1 MKNITKTLFFL
12 SALIVCVSCGGSGKS
27 GKIKVDG
34 IQNKVQKVISGN
46 EIELM
51 NGLKVEILGI
61 RPTEHTKDY
70 LEKHVKGETVTIIAD
85 SRQKQFIK
93 TYKTKVKAYVKLK
106 GDKYCISGKLL
117 LNGIADLRQTAVH
130 DSLEHFKT
138 YPNIGEENRPVMSQ
152 TELLTY
158 MKPATFMIYC
168 QDESLGTGFFINDN
182 GLALTNN
189 HVFDGSQNAV
199 IYFFG
204 DDGKIDA
211 TNYRNINRVL
221 YTTRTGERE
230 RIDFTVFQVQLDN
243 GEKVRY
249 MPLVKQHA
257 RDGEKIAK
265 IGCPLGTALCDFQPG
280 TLSHYNEG
288 YFTHNIPTNHGDSGG
303 PIVNFKG
310 EVIGINQSI
319 DINQVIMEQ
328 AKGIAYGVD
337 AVLIRQVLDEYGIQY
352 GR

>member
-1 MKNITKTLFFL
+1 MRNIVKILYL
-12 SALIVCVSCGGSGKS
+12 LPVLIACIGCGGNGKS

-34 IQNKVQKVISGN
+34 IQSKVQKILSGN
-46 EIELM
+46 EIELK
-51 NGLKVEILGI
+51 NGLTVEILGI
-61 RPTEHTKDY
+61 KPTEHTKDY
-70 LEKHVKGETVTIIAD
+70 LEKQVKGEIVTVIAD

-93 TYKTKVKAYVKLK
+93 TYRTKVKAYVKLK
-106 GDKYCISGKLL
+106 GEKYCISGKLL
-117 LNGIADLRQTAVH
+117 LNGTADLRQTAVR
-130 DSLEHFKT
+130 DSLEHFRT
-138 YPNIGEENRPVMSQ
+138 YQIHIGQRQPMSQ
-152 TELLTY
+152 TELQTY

-168 QDESLGTGFFINDN
+168 DNENLGTGFFINDN

-189 HVFDGSQNAV
+189 HVYDGSQNA
-199 IYFFG
+199 IICFFG
-204 DDGKIDA
+204 DDGKLDA
-211 TNYRNINRVL
+211 TNYRKINRVL
-221 YTTRTGERE
+221 YTVRTGEKD

-249 MPLVKQHA
+249 MPLIKQHA
-257 RDGEKIAK
+257 RDGEEIAK
-265 IGCPLGTALCDFQPG
+265 IGCPLGTSLCDFQPG

-310 EVIGINQSI
+310 EVIGVNQSI
-319 DINQVIMEQ
+319 DFNEVIREQ

-337 AVLIRQVLDEYGIQY
+337 AVLIRQVLDEYNIQY

>member
-1 MKNITKTLFFL
+1 MKAIIRNLYLLPLLYLF
-12 SALIVCVSCGGSGKS
+12 ISCGGNGKS
-27 GKIKVDG
+27 GSIKVDG
-34 IQNKVQKVISGN
+34 MQSKVQKVLDGN
-46 EIELM
+46 KIELK

-61 RPTEHTKDY
+61 RPTEDTKNY
-70 LEKHVKGETVTIIAD
+70 LEKHVKNENVIIIAD
-85 SRQKQFIK
+85 SKQKQFIK
-93 TYKTKVKAYVKLK
+93 SYKTKVKAYVKLK

-117 LNGIADLRQTAVH
+117 LNGTAELRQTAVH
-130 DSLEHFKT
+130 DSLEHFKA
-138 YPNIGEENRPVMSQ
+138 YPNIGGERPPMSQ

-158 MKPATFMIYC
+158 MKPATFMVYC
-168 QDESLGTGFFINDN
+168 QNEGLGTGFFINDN

-189 HVFDGSQNAV
+189 HVYDGSQNAV
-199 IYFFG
+199 ICFFG
-204 DDGKIDA
+204 DDGKLDA
-211 TNYRNINRVL
+211 TNYRKINRVL
-221 YTTRTGERE
+221 YTVRTGEKE

-249 MPLVKQHA
+249 MPLIKQHA

-265 IGCPLGTALCDFQPG
+265 IGCPLGTSLCDFQPG

-310 EVIGINQSI
+310 EVIGVNQSI
-319 DINQVIMEQ
+319 DFNDVIREQ

-337 AVLIRQVLDEYGIQY
+337 AVLIRQVLDENNIQY

>member
-1 MKNITKTLFFL
+1 MKTITK
-12 SALIVCVSCGGSGKS
+12 ALYLLTVLIAFNGCGGNGKT
-27 GKIKVDG
+27 GNIKVDG
-34 IQNKVQKVISGN
+34 IQSKVQKVLSGN
-46 EIELM
+46 EIELK

-61 RPTEHTKDY
+61 KPTEHTKDY
-70 LEKHVKGETVTIIAD
+70 LEKQVKGETVTVIAD

-93 TYKTKVKAYVKLK
+93 SYKTKVKAYVKLK
-106 GDKYCISGKLL
+106 GEKYCISGKLL
-117 LNGIADLRQTAVH
+117 LNGTADLRQTAVH
-130 DSLEHFKT
+130 DSLEHFKA
-138 YPNIGEENRPVMSQ
+138 YPNIGGERPPMSQ

-158 MKPATFMIYC
+158 MKPATFMVYC
-168 QDESLGTGFFINDN
+168 QNE
-182 GLALTNN
+182 GLLEV
-189 HVFDGSQNAV
+189 HPEVFRV
-199 IYFFG
+199 G
-204 DDGKIDA
+204 DDGKLDA
-211 TNYRNINRVL
+211 TNYRKINRVL
-221 YTTRTGERE
+221 YTVRTGEKE

-249 MPLVKQHA
+249 MPLIKQHA

-265 IGCPLGTALCDFQPG
+265 IGCPLGTSLCDFQPG

-310 EVIGINQSI
+310 VIR
-319 DINQVIMEQ
+319 EQ

-337 AVLIRQVLDEYGIQY
+337 AVLIRQVLDENNIQY

>member
-1 MKNITKTLFFL
+1 MKNMIKFMYFL
-12 SALIVCVSCGGSGKS
+12 PVLIACIGCGGNGKS

-34 IQNKVQKVISGN
+34 IQSKVQKILSGN
-46 EIELM
+46 EIELK
-51 NGLKVEILGI
+51 NGLTVEILGI
-61 RPTEHTKDY
+61 KPTEHTKDY
-70 LEKHVKGETVTIIAD
+70 LEKQVKGEMVIVIAD
-85 SRQKQFIK
+85 SRQRQFIK
-93 TYKTKVKAYVKLK
+93 TYRTKVKAYVKLK
-106 GDKYCISGKLL
+106 GEKYCISGKLL
-117 LNGIADLRQTAVH
+117 LNRTADLRQTAVH
-130 DSLEHFKT
+130 DSLEHFIT
-138 YPNIGEENRPVMSQ
+138 YVTPTPGPRPPMSQ

-168 QDESLGTGFFINDN
+168 QDKSLGTGFFINDN

-189 HVFDGSQNAV
+189 HVYDGSQNAV

-204 DDGKIDA
+204 DDGKLDA
-211 TNYRNINRVL
+211 TNYRYINRVL
-221 YTTRTGERE
+221 YTVRTGEKE

-249 MPLVKQHA
+249 LPLIEERE

-303 PIVNFKG
+303 PIANFRG
-310 EVIGINQSI
+310 EVVGVNQSI
-319 DINQVIMEQ
+319 DFNDVIREQ
-328 AKGIAYGVD
+328 AKGISYGVD
-337 AVLIRQVLDEYGIQY
+337 AVLIRQVLDENNIQY

>member
-1 MKNITKTLFFL
+1 MRNIVKILYFL
-12 SALIVCVSCGGSGKS
+12 PVLIACIGCGGNGTS

-34 IQNKVQKVISGN
+34 IQSKVQKILSGN
-46 EIELM
+46 EIELK
-51 NGLKVEILGI
+51 NGLTVEILGI
-61 RPTEHTKDY
+61 KPTEHTKDY
-70 LEKHVKGETVTIIAD
+70 LEKQVKGEIVTVIAD

-93 TYKTKVKAYVKLK
+93 TYRTKVKAYVKLK
-106 GDKYCISGKLL
+106 GEKYCISGKLL
-117 LNGIADLRQTAVH
+117 LNGTADLRQTAVR
-130 DSLEHFKT
+130 DSLEHFRT
-138 YPNIGEENRPVMSQ
+138 YQIHIGQRPPMSQ
-152 TELLTY
+152 TELQTY

-168 QDESLGTGFFINDN
+168 DNENLGTGFFINDN

-189 HVFDGSQNAV
+189 HVYDGSQNA
-199 IYFFG
+199 IICFFG
-204 DDGKIDA
+204 DDGKLDA
-211 TNYRNINRVL
+211 TNYRKINRVL
-221 YTTRTGERE
+221 YTVRTGEKD

-249 MPLVKQHA
+249 MPLIKQHA
-257 RDGEKIAK
+257 RDGEEIAK
-265 IGCPLGTALCDFQPG
+265 IGCPLGTSLCDFQPG

-310 EVIGINQSI
+310 EVIGVNQSI
-319 DINQVIMEQ
+319 DFNEVIREQ

-337 AVLIRQVLDEYGIQY
+337 AVLIRQVLDEYNIQY

>member
-1 MKNITKTLFFL
+1 MKTL
-12 SALIVCVSCGGSGKS
+12 IKVSCLMFVLFVLVACGGNRKS

-34 IQNKVQKVISGN
+34 IQSKVQNVLSGN
-46 EIELM
+46 EIELK

-61 RPTEHTKDY
+61 KPTEHTKDY
-70 LEKHVKGETVTIIAD
+70 LEKNVKGEIVTVITD
-85 SRQKQFIK
+85 SRQKQFVK
-93 TYKTKVKAYVKLK
+93 SYKTTVKAYVKLK
-106 GDKYCISGKLL
+106 GEKYCVSGRMLL
-117 LNGIADLRQTAVH
+117 YGIAELRQTAVH
-130 DSLEHFKT
+130 DSLEHFKE
-138 YPNIGEENRPVMSQ
+138 YPERDRPDMTQ
-152 TELLTY
+152 TELLAY
-158 MKPATFMIYC
+158 MKPATFMVYC
-168 QDESLGTGFFINDN
+168 GNEGLGTGFFINDN

-189 HVFDGSQNAV
+189 HVYDGSQNAI

-204 DDGKIDA
+204 EDGKLDE
-211 TNYRNINRVL
+211 TNYRKINRVL
-221 YTTRTGERE
+221 YTVRTGEKE

-257 RDGEKIAK
+257 RDGEQIAK
-265 IGCPLGTALCDFQPG
+265 IGCPLGTSLCDFQPG

-319 DINQVIMEQ
+319 DFNEIIMEQ

-337 AVLIRQVLDEYGIQY
+337 AVLIRQVLDDNNIQY

>member
-1 MKNITKTLFFL
+1 MKAITKALYL
-12 SALIVCVSCGGSGKS
+12 ISLLIVCASCGGNKRSRN
-27 GKIKVDG
+27 IKVDG
-34 IQNKVQKVISGN
+34 IQNRVQNVISGN
-46 EIELM
+46 EIELN

-61 RPTEHTKDY
+61 KPTEHTKDY
-70 LEKHVKGETVTIIAD
+70 LEKNVQGESVTIIAD

-93 TYKTKVKAYVKLK
+93 TYNTKIKAYVKLK
-106 GDKYCISGKLL
+106 GEKYCISGKLL
-117 LNGIADLRQTAVH
+117 LNRIAELRQTAVH
-130 DSLEHFKT
+130 DSLEHFKS
-138 YPNIGEENRPVMSQ
+138 YLRKERPVMSQ

-158 MKPATFMIYC
+158 MKPATFMVYC
-168 QDESLGTGFFINDN
+168 QNGALGTGFFINNN

-189 HVFDGSQNAV
+189 HVYDGSQDA
-199 IYFFG
+199 IICFFG
-204 DDGKIDA
+204 EDGKLDK

-221 YTTRTGERE
+221 FTVCTGENE

-243 GEKVRY
+243 NEKVRY
-249 MPLVKQHA
+249 MPLAEQHA

-288 YFTHNIPTNHGDSGG
+288 YFTHNIPSNHGDSGG
-303 PIVNFKG
+303 PIVNFRG

-319 DINQVIMEQ
+319 DFNNVIGEQ

-337 AVLIRQVLDEYGIQY
+337 AVLIRELLDKENIEYGH
-352 GR
+352 